1 MFISWIEGCLPGL
14 SLFKLDLTGE
24 VLLLKADLMYLLLV
38 LALHLLGVDIGAG
51 VLNLLE
57 TVLDCFDFGGFA
69 LLKLLV
75 EGV

>member
-1 MFISWIEGCLPGL
+1 MFINWIEGCLPGL
-14 SLFKLDLTGE
+14 SLFELDLTGE

-38 LALHLLGVDIGAG
+38 LALHLLGVDIGVG

-57 TVLDCFDFGGFA
+57 TVFDCFDFGGFA
-69 LLKLLV
+69 VLKLFV